1 MAFTFRRLCQIVA
14 CFGLVLGLP
23 QLAAAATPT
32 VEQALKLSP
41 IQKDVE
47 YDSPAAADIPK
58 CTIKAEKIS
67 NQTGWVVRSPNGQI
81 LREFVDTNGDNV
93 VDRWSYYKDGVE
105 VYRDIDENFNGKADQ
120 YRWLNTAGMRWGLDK
135 DEDGKIDSW
144 KVISPE
150 EVSAEI
156 VAALRDK
163 DLARFNRVLL
173 TPAEAKSLGLGTAKL
188 KQLSDKIA
196 GAPAAFS
203 ELAQSTEKHWSQ
215 HRLGPFRR

>member
-1 MAFTFRRLCQIVA
+1 MAFTFRRLHQVA
-14 CFGLVLGLP
+14 VCVGVVFSLP
-23 QLAAAATPT
+23 MVASAATPT
-32 VEQALKLSP
+32 VDQALKLAP

-47 YDSPAAADIPK
+47 YDSPPAADIPK
-58 CTIKAEKIS
+58 CTIKAEKIG
-67 NQTGWVVRSPNGQI
+67 NQTGWVVRSPNGQT

-120 YRWLNTAGMRWGLDK
+120 YRWLNTAGMRWGIDK
-135 DEDGKIDSW
+135 DEDGKIDAW

-156 VAALRDK
+156 VMAVRDK

-173 TPAEAKSLGLGTAKL
+173 TPAEAKSLGLGTAKA
-188 KQLSDKIA
+188 KQLNDKIT

-203 ELAQSTEKHWSQ
+203 FDELESQ
-215 HRLGPFRR
+215 QVPCKRQED